1 MVESNEG
8 FADKDEKLAPLKNF
22 SAIIP
27 AVSIAHVEHV
37 LKGRDKLSKRNNT
50 NAFISDDGFPLG
62 VIFMLR
68 ILGINDDFNS
78 LNWFDSV
85 NAKFTTDLNNANAKK
100 GSKDAKGAQN
110 AFEDY
115 E

>member
-1 MVESNEG
+1 M
-8 FADKDEKLAPLKNF
+8 
-22 SAIIP
+22 P

-37 LKGRDKLSKRNNT
+37 LKGRDKLTKRNNT

-62 VIFMLR
+62 VVFMLR
-68 ILGINDDFNS
+68 ILGISDDFNS

-85 NAKFTTDLNNANAKK
+85 NAKFTVDLANAETKK
-100 GSKDAKGAQN
+100 TKQDTRGAPN